1 MSLPQLPNKKQG
13 SSSEIANQISRM
25 SKVVDGMLH
34 DKEREKLRKKVKQN
48 NEQLIGEAP
57 KRVNTI

>member
-1 MSLPQLPNKKQG
+1 
-13 SSSEIANQISRM
+13 M